1 MTVLVGLFWLVLG
14 IRGRKWSGIFL
25 CGHKKRLGVSPRKT
39 KKQGDEELAL
49 PREMGD
55 LPTWLGSVNSS
66 MPALLGNSGRPEL
79 PREMGDLPTWLGSV
93 KPS

>member
-1 MTVLVGLFWLVLG
+1 V
-14 IRGRKWSGIFL
+14 
-25 CGHKKRLGVSPRKT
+25 
-39 KKQGDEELAL
+39 GDEELTL

-66 MPALLGNSGRPEL
+66 MPALLGSSGRPEL